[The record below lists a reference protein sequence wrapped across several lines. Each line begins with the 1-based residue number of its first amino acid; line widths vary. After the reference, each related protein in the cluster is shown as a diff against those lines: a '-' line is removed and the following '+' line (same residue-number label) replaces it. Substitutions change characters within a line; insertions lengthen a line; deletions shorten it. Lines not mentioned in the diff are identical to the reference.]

1 MQNIDS
7 IPISTDKRCY
17 TVAELQKMLGISRG
31 SVYQLLKTGQ
41 FHWFKIGTAFPNSA
55 LTNGLMANPADIKD
69 VAQLF
74 DILTM
79 SLYIN

>member
-31 SVYQLLKTGQ
+31 SVYPLVKTGQ
-41 FHWFKIGTAFPNSA
+41 FHWF
-55 LTNGLMANPADIKD
+55 
-69 VAQLF
+69 
-74 DILTM
+74 
-79 SLYIN
+79 

>member
-31 SVYQLLKTGQ
+31 SVYQL
-41 FHWFKIGTAFPNSA
+41 HRNPNFQA
-55 LTNGLMANPADIKD
+55 KL
-69 VAQLF
+69 
-74 DILTM
+74 
-79 SLYIN
+79 

>member
-31 SVYQLLKTGQ
+31 SVYQLLKTAIRISKQSFDEWLNGQ
-41 FHWFKIGTAFPNSA
+41 SC
-55 LTNGLMANPADIKD
+55 
-69 VAQLF
+69 
-74 DILTM
+74 
-79 SLYIN
+79 

>member
-31 SVYQLLKTGQ
+31 SVYQLLKTAPQ
-41 FHWFKIGTAFPNSA
+41 SEFPSKA
-55 LTNGLMANPADIKD
+55 LTNGLMANPADVKD